1 MVATYPSLARLPEV
15 IANGGK
21 IPARSIDVFAARTVY
36 ASSIPGVV
44 LDCDIRTGAKIG
56 GGSPTDNVTAL
67 NAVLAT
73 ATATNPVHLI
83 IDGGSAIGHPGLL
96 IPPTGHV
103 TISGQGWDTGFF
115 VLSGSNSHAIRNTG
129 PTDLDSAQ
137 VWSPGVGPTA
147 NAGSNVTLSSF
158 RIHCNRGVYPNG
170 NANGGSDGTFT
181 AGVVI
186 ADARGTY
193 TSQWLLTGVF
203 LRALDNVVL
212 DRLWI
217 YDAPT
222 FHVSLYACTRVWASG
237 CRVEAAH
244 PEFSGNTDGFHF
256 NGGCSR
262 VLVDRCW
269 FATGDDCVAF
279 NMDEGNAQDGADLVM
294 ADCIA
299 EGCQSVLRVYG
310 KDFGSCRRVEMRNVK
325 ATGIRFWAITLG
337 DDNFSG
343 AAPLLAEGTHSLSV
357 TDCDFGFTSGATAA
371 VTIAASAGTIDLCR
385 VRMHDPGA
393 PISLVKQTTPNS
405 TVSVLKI
412 TDCSIHR
419 STSGSSPAF
428 LFDGEHA
435 ASIGE
440 MIVSN
445 FSYTEQVGHAGLDY
459 TDAPVLIYLHGTSVV
474 RLSLGGSLKGIAS
487 AIDIGVDSFVG
498 LVDIPDLVHESN
510 AATPTAHT
518 IVGAGSPTLVSIGR
532 YRGRNLAGIA
542 SGTIALTGPG
552 VLSSGYPVA
561 DALMAD
567 NSPYLGSDHSNLP
580 CIKLSGTAHT
590 ITLS

>member
-1 MVATYPSLARLPEV
+1 
-15 IANGGK
+15 
-21 IPARSIDVFAARTVY
+21 
-36 ASSIPGVV
+36 
-44 LDCDIRTGAKIG
+44 
-56 GGSPTDNVTAL
+56 
-67 NAVLAT
+67 
-73 ATATNPVHLI
+73 
-83 IDGGSAIGHPGLL
+83 
-96 IPPTGHV
+96 
-103 TISGQGWDTGFF
+103 
-115 VLSGSNSHAIRNTG
+115 LSGSNSHAIRNTG

-419 STSGSSPAF
+419 GTSGSSPAF
-428 LFDGEHA
+428 VFDGEYA

-440 MIVSN
+440 MVVDN
-445 FSYTEQVGHAGLDY
+445 FSYTEQVGHAFD
-459 TDAPVLIYLHGTSVV
+459 DAPVLIYLSGTSVNHIS
-474 RLSLGGSLKGIAS
+474 LSGRLKGVGTAIVVGSAS
-487 AIDIGVDSFVG
+487 TVG
-498 LVDIPDLVHESN
+498 SIDIPDLTHTSN
-510 AATPTAHT
+510 SVGPSNFSVVTGGATIPVN
-518 IVGAGSPTLVSIGR
+518 VGR
-532 YRGRNLAGIA
+532 FRGVNLAGLA
-542 SGTIALTGPG
+542 SGTVVLAGPG
-552 VLSSGYPVA
+552 VLPSGYPVA

-567 NSPYLGSDHSNLP
+567 NSPYLASDHSGALS
-580 CIKLSGTAHT
+580 IKIGGVRKAV
-590 ITLS
+590 TLT